1 MNIRMTLS
9 SLALTTLAAFASVAL
24 QDHPGDHPSGD
35 HPSATEAEADLQPI
49 TIIALRHAE
58 KGDDDPR
65 DPGLA
70 EAGTARAKQL
80 EAMLAHAGVT
90 HVFATS
96 YRRTQDTIA
105 PLAAATGLEV
115 VTYDPQDIPGFA
127 TEMARLAPGSVAVI
141 AGHSNTTPDL
151 VKALGGEAGDLTEM
165 RGMQLIPEEQYNRLY
180 VLTLP
185 SPEHKSP
192 APVTTLELRYGE

>member
-9 SLALTTLAAFASVAL
+9 SLALTTFAAVASVAM

-35 HPSATEAEADLQPI
+35 HPAAAQSAADLQPI
-49 TIIALRHAE
+49 TIIALRHGE

-80 EAMLAHAGVT
+80 KKMLAHAGVT
-90 HVFATS
+90 HVFATN
-96 YRRTQDTIA
+96 YRRTQETIA
-105 PLAAATGLEV
+105 PLAAEAGLEV
-115 VTYDPQDIPGFA
+115 VTYDPKDIPTFA
-127 TEMARLAPGSVAVI
+127 AKMLRLDPGSVAVI
-141 AGHSNTTPDL
+141 VGHSNTTPDL
-151 VKALGGEAGDLTEM
+151 VKALGGTASDLTEM
-165 RGMQLIPEEQYNRLY
+165 RGMQLIPEEDYNRMY

-185 SPEHKSP
+185 SPKDKHP
-192 APVTTLELRYGE
+192 APVVSLEMRYGE

>member
-9 SLALTTLAAFASVAL
+9 SLALTTLAALASVAL
-24 QDHPGDHPSGD
+24 QDSPDAAPRDHAV
-35 HPSATEAEADLQPI
+35 ATDSEADLQPI
-49 TIIALRHAE
+49 TVIALRHAE
-58 KGDDDPR
+58 KGKDDPR

-70 EAGTARAKQL
+70 EAGTARAQQL

-90 HVFATS
+90 HLFATN

-105 PLAAATGLEV
+105 PLAAATGIEV
-115 VTYDPQDIPGFA
+115 VTYNPQDIPGFA
-127 TEMARLAPGSVAVI
+127 AKIARLAPGSVAVI

-151 VKALGGEAGDLTEM
+151 VKALGGKAKDLTEM
-165 RGMQLIPEEQYNRLY
+165 RGMQLIPEEEYNRLY

-185 SPEHKSP
+185 SPEHKNP